1 MNENI
6 EDKDIRDALM
16 ANLSMTEPTDDLTR
30 KLRVMAKEAHK
41 PKKAWLT
48 RGIALAGTAAA
59 ACAVIVLSMTPV
71 KASAHSFEMLVSA
84 AQQIHSFQLS
94 VASAEDG
101 QNKPFTI
108 AGVDGRFVMRADDGL
123 IMQFDN
129 GSLQFYD
136 AKENTVTKFSLGPV
150 VDTKQI
156 AEQAKKG
163 MGDALKSVDLKKM
176 LKEYEDKYGKDHI
189 KISPVQNGS
198 YFVDME
204 APNDPEKIHMTVEA
218 ATDLPTQVLVQKKSA
233 TGAWAESVRIDM
245 KYGAKVDPQFLKA
258 NFPANAKR
266 VNLDLGNMIGD
277 AMKEVKNLSSEL
289 NKFSAPPKGK

>member
-30 KLRVMAKEAHK
+30 KLRVMAKETAR

-59 ACAVIVLSMTPV
+59 CAVIALSLAPT

-94 VASAEDG
+94 VTSAEDG
-101 QNKPFTI
+101 QNKPITI

-123 IMQFDN
+123 ILQFDN

-150 VDTKQI
+150 LDTKSI

-163 MGDALKSVDLKKM
+163 MGEALKGVDLKKM

-233 TGAWAESVRIDM
+233 TGAWAQNVRIDM
-245 KYGAKVDPQFLKA
+245 KYGAKVDPLFLKP

-266 VNLDLGNMIGD
+266 VTLDLGNMVGD
-277 AMKEVKNLSSEL
+277 AMREFKNLGSEL
-289 NKFSAPPKGK
+289 DKFNAEPKKGK